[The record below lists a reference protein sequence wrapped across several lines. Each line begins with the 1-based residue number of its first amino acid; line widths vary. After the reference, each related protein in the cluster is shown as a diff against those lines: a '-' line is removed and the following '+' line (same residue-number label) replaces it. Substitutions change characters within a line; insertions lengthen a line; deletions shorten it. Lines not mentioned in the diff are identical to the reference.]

1 MSFSERDIPDLAG
14 KTALVTGAT
23 GGLGY
28 ETARM
33 LAEHGARVI
42 LAGRNA
48 DKGAAALKRLRAD
61 APRPTSPSNGSI
73 SAASP
78 RSPP

>member
-1 MSFSERDIPDLAG
+1 MPAFTAADIPDQTG
-14 KTALVTGAT
+14 KTAIVTGAT

-33 LAEHGARVI
+33 LAGAGARVI

-48 DKGAAALKRLRAD
+48 GKGAD
-61 APRPTSPSNGSI
+61 AMARIRIN
-73 SAASP
+73 
-78 RSPP
+78 R